1 MPGETGHDGRQ
12 QLRNT
17 WIYRWGVASWM
28 LVGIILAIVL
38 VAMAFFRAHAV
49 LIPLVIAIII
59 GVLLEPFVSF
69 QVNHHIPRWLAVVI
83 TLILIIAVLTGFLT
97 VIIYGIS
104 TQAANIEKQVK
115 SGLAKIKDWFNQ
127 KKVTNSVINWL
138 DSSVRKAWPSIGTGL
153 TRSFFNSVPGLAS
166 FLIGLLIGFFMLM
179 FILGDDGKIKEFIA
193 GHLGVPRRQG
203 DMILDEVFASVRG
216 YFRGTTIIAL
226 MNAIVIIPVVLILK
240 VPLLGAIV
248 LITFVT
254 CYIPS
259 FGGYI
264 GGAFAV
270 FITLAS
276 RGLTAGIIML
286 VFAIISHTILQNPVQ
301 AIAYGKTLNLH
312 PLVALLVTLL
322 GAAFAGIAGA
332 VLAVPITAVV
342 IKVVAR
348 LKAAREEDRIDA
360 EGSGPEGGGT
370 PRNET
375 AVEPA

>member
-1 MPGETGHDGRQ
+1 
-12 QLRNT
+12 
-17 WIYRWGVASWM
+17 
-28 LVGIILAIVL
+28 
-38 VAMAFFRAHAV
+38 
-49 LIPLVIAIII
+49 
-59 GVLLEPFVSF
+59 
-69 QVNHHIPRWLAVVI
+69 
-83 TLILIIAVLTGFLT
+83 
-97 VIIYGIS
+97 
-104 TQAANIEKQVK
+104 
-115 SGLAKIKDWFNQ
+115 
-127 KKVTNSVINWL
+127 
-138 DSSVRKAWPSIGTGL
+138 
-153 TRSFFNSVPGLAS
+153 
-166 FLIGLLIGFFMLM
+166 
-179 FILGDDGKIKEFIA
+179 
-193 GHLGVPRRQG
+193 
-203 DMILDEVFASVRG
+203 
-216 YFRGTTIIAL
+216 
-226 MNAIVIIPVVLILK
+226 MNAIVIRPVVLILK

-322 GAAFAGIAGA
+322 GAVFAGIAGA